1 MTLSEQLKTVSPEL
15 AKRTGDFAADKIDVE
30 ISALV
35 AKADNA
41 GNHTDR
47 SKALFEVALLEA
59 VKTDGSKSVN
69 INASALK
76 ALAETDAMEARR
88 QLKNCVSGFTAAAA
102 TAKESKPEAK
112 ASAPTAG

>member
-41 GNHTDR
+41 GNHTAPLKPINTTLHIEKKGEQFIAFDR
-47 SKALFEVALLEA
+47 DPNEQDLPMDDE
-59 VKTDGSKSVN
+59 N
-69 INASALK
+69 
-76 ALAETDAMEARR
+76 
-88 QLKNCVSGFTAAAA
+88 
-102 TAKESKPEAK
+102 
-112 ASAPTAG
+112 